1 MLKHYII
8 TTLRSLLKNKIILI
22 INLLGLTISLAS
34 SFIIIS
40 YVVKETSYDKF
51 QQKRER
57 IYRVL
62 CEDKTYKQSTSKSPI
77 ILSDL
82 LTNNYPEVESITQI
96 CELQNVKIKTGES
109 FSPENELYLS
119 TSSYFDIFSTK
130 PIYGSVKGCLDSPTS
145 IVLTR
150 SKSEILF
157 PKQNPIGKIVEVQIE
172 SKVFQLEVTAV
183 IDNMP
188 ENSSYSFS
196 YLANVNL
203 FSKVYSDTPWVNSI
217 KTNWDFNLCTTFIL
231 FKSRNTVTPFI
242 AKWDEFEQKK
252 DFPKEQYHY
261 SLQNICDIH
270 FNSEHLNFEPPRGN
284 KKFVLLYSAIAL
296 IIILVA
302 MFNYIMLSVSK
313 TEIRLKEIGI
323 KKVLGSSSSI
333 IRRQLISESLLLCFC
348 CFPLA
353 YLLTKFGVEKINQ
366 LFFVELKI
374 SLNNINQLFY
384 FLIITLLIG
393 LISGLNISYKLSR
406 IKAVNTLI
414 NNNINLRGKS
424 FIQNGILTFQIL
436 VFTIL
441 IGCSLSISRQINL
454 LKTKNPGYNR
464 ENKVIFNCPTSNFTQ
479 SLLINFK
486 SKLLESPNIYGIT
499 SGWGLPPLSTA
510 MEYMIPPKNRPDE
523 KIKVKCIITD
533 PNFVKLLKIKV
544 IEGRFFNEKLPTDSS
559 NCVINEKT
567 AKMLGFNNSLDEKIE
582 GSRVIGV
589 ISDFHQTSTL
599 DNIEPMAFVLGKAKY
614 TTDIILDIK
623 EDSFNDVKKH
633 VQKIWN
639 EIRPN
644 ENFFLKDIKEGQNIV
659 YYKEDQLK
667 RIIIFFSLIA
677 IFLAIIGLFAQ
688 SLYSIQQKRKEIG
701 IRKINGA
708 KTNQIAMI
716 FIKHYGK
723 LTVIANAISWP
734 IIVFINSK
742 WQENFIYKSPMT
754 FGLIVIIAS
763 ISLLIVLLTIIV
775 NVIKSASENPV
786 DALKHE

>member
-62 CEDKTYKQSTSKSPI
+62 CEDKTYKQSTSKSSM

-96 CELQNVKIKTGES
+96 CELQNVKIKIGES
-109 FSPENELYLS
+109 FNPENELYLS
-119 TSSYFDIFSTK
+119 TSNYFDLFSTK
-130 PIYGSVKGCLDSPTS
+130 QIYGSVKGCLDSPTS

-157 PKQNPIGKIVEVQIE
+157 PKQNPIGKMVEVQIE
-172 SKVFQLEVTAV
+172 SRVFQLEVITV
-183 IDNMP
+183 IDDLP

-203 FSKVYSDTPWVNSI
+203 LSKVYSDAPWINSI
-217 KTNWDFNLCTTFIL
+217 KTSWDFNFCTTFIL
-231 FKSRNTVTPFI
+231 FKSPNNVIPFI
-242 AKWDEFEQKK
+242 AKWNEFEQKK

-270 FNSEHLNFEPPRGN
+270 FNSEHLNFEPSRGN
-284 KKFVLLYSAIAL
+284 KKFVLLYSALAL

-313 TEIRLKEIGI
+313 TEVRLKEIGI
-323 KKVLGSSSSI
+323 KKVLGGSSSI
-333 IRRQLISESLLLCFC
+333 IRRQFISESLLLCLC
-348 CFPLA
+348 CLPLA
-353 YLLTKFGVEKINQ
+353 YLLAKFGIEKVNQ

-374 SLNNINQLFY
+374 NLNNTEQLFY

-406 IKAVNTLI
+406 GKAVNALI
-414 NNNINLRGKS
+414 SNNINLGKKS

-454 LKTKNPGYNR
+454 LKTKDPGYNR
-464 ENKVIFNCPTSNFTQ
+464 TNKVIFSCPTSNFTQ

-486 SKLLESPNIYGIT
+486 SKLLESPNIYEIT

-510 MEYMIPPKNRPDE
+510 MEYMIPPKNRPNE

-533 PNFVKLLKIKV
+533 PNFTRLLKIQV
-544 IEGRFFNEKLPTDSS
+544 IKGRFFDEKLPTDSS

-567 AKMLGFNNSLDEKIE
+567 AKMLGLNNPLDEKIE
-582 GSRVIGV
+582 GCNVIGV
-589 ISDFHQTSTL
+589 ITDFHQTSTL
-599 DNIEPMAFVLGKAKY
+599 DNIEPMVLVLGKAKY
-614 TTDIILDIK
+614 TTDMILNIK
-623 EDSFNDVKKH
+623 EGSFNDVKKH
-633 VQKIWN
+633 VQKTWD

-644 ENFFLKDIKEGQNIV
+644 QNFFLKDIKEGQNIV

-667 RIIIFFSLIA
+667 RIIIFFSIIA
-677 IFLAIIGLFAQ
+677 IFLAVIGLFAQ
-688 SLYSIQQKRKEIG
+688 SLYSVQQKRKEIG
-701 IRKINGA
+701 VRKINGA
-708 KTNQIAMI
+708 KTTQIAMI
-716 FIKHYGK
+716 FINHYGI
-723 LTVIANAISWP
+723 LTLIANTISWP
-734 IIVFINSK
+734 IIVYINSK
-742 WQENFIYKSPMT
+742 WQENFIYKSPIT
-754 FGLIVIIAS
+754 LGLIATIAS

-775 NVIKSASENPV
+775 NVIKSANENPV
-786 DALKHE
+786 DVLKYE